1 MDHSTSNI
9 SRSNEKVVLSP
20 RHSSSQFDLNS
31 TSFSHHLSE
40 VEKRPTATPISAREK
55 QQPNIQTSIAEL
67 KRTSAERTHS
77 GSAFDSTAA
86 LARFRSDLLQPFAQC
101 LNRLQD
107 PAENVS
113 PSERVSSLRQISR
126 SLNQSWM
133 EIQGVVNNE
142 NSQKDSSLRTAA
154 AATLHET
161 AEQVRTLLG
170 AAHTQQE
177 HWACVYNMDFEAE
190 AAKGAGSG
198 KGGTW
203 VAEYELMFCDENHQA
218 AINSL
223 VGLRSV
229 RDTMVAAAA
238 SKLAS
243 ATQTSSVF
251 FSGSAHPTASPASTP
266 QPPSVDSSQSNPP
279 QDDSSSRLAR
289 LAAFRRAQPHLSR
302 DFHHPPPNQDQT
314 PYQLPWYYVDA
325 RCRVQRIDHAAE
337 GARRN
342 CPPPPPH
349 WSCTA
354 DGNNNSQQQQHATVV
369 TVPHAL
375 NMPRIDV
382 SGHDRAS
389 ARASQREAQKL
400 KAMPPEQR
408 VKAVKQAAQERRR
421 AGERQMHLNLAVYV
435 AHGRARP
442 DHLKRSH
449 PPPTFQEVGQPSRVL
464 AQSDKMVHRVGA
476 PLEPRSGTMATLET
490 RVVPLPPQEELAE
503 NQPAYPPTSFAL
515 EKQLFRPSSSVP
527 VF

>member
-1 MDHSTSNI
+1 M
-9 SRSNEKVVLSP
+9 
-20 RHSSSQFDLNS
+20 
-31 TSFSHHLSE
+31 
-40 VEKRPTATPISAREK
+40 SARESLK
-55 QQPNIQTSIAEL
+55 QQSTIQTSFAEF
-67 KRTSAERTHS
+67 KRTSAAPTHC

-86 LARFRSDLLQPFAQC
+86 LVRFRSNLLQPFAQC

-126 SLNQSWM
+126 SLDRSWT
-133 EIQGVVNNE
+133 ELQRVINNE
-142 NSQKDSSLRTAA
+142 NSQKDSSLRAAA

-161 AEQVRTLLG
+161 TEQVRTLLR
-170 AAHTQQE
+170 AAHAQQE
-177 HWACVYNMDFEAE
+177 RWACVYNMDFEAE

-203 VAEYELMFCDENHQA
+203 VAEYELMLCDPNHQA

-229 RDTMVAAAA
+229 RDTAVAAAA

-243 ATQTSSVF
+243 ATQKARASR
-251 FSGSAHPTASPASTP
+251 GSAHPAPSDASTP
-266 QPPSVDSSQSNPP
+266 QPPLVDSTGSNLS

-302 DFHHPPPNQDQT
+302 DFHHPPLNQDQT

-349 WSCTA
+349 RSCTA
-354 DGNNNSQQQQHATVV
+354 DSNQNQEQQHATVV

-382 SGHDRAS
+382 TGHDRAS
-389 ARASQREAQKL
+389 ARASHREARKL
-400 KAMPPEQR
+400 KAMLPEQR

-421 AGERQMHLNLAVYV
+421 AGERQMHLNLAAYV

-442 DHLKRSH
+442 DHLQRSH
-449 PPPTFQEVGQPSRVL
+449 PPRSFREVGQPSRVL

-476 PLEPRSGTMATLET
+476 PLEPRSGTVATLET

-527 VF
+527 AF